1 MNCIRRTKAAIL
13 LDSRNTGQTGKATQG
28 KEIGTVQNRRQKIVK
43 LKT

>member
-1 MNCIRRTKAAIL
+1 MNWILRTKATIL

-28 KEIGTVQNRRQKIVK
+28 KEIGIVQNRRQKIVK